1 MLRAVMLSGKRIVVG
16 IGGGIAAFKAVELV
30 RELGRRGAQ
39 VRVVMTPAATRFVGP
54 ITFTGLL
61 GQPPVVDLWDPSY
74 RGEVHVELGEWADA
88 MVVAPATMNL
98 IARAV
103 HGHADDA
110 VLATLAC
117 TDGPRVFAP
126 AMHPR
131 MWAQPSTQRNVATL
145 RADGTLLVGP
155 VDGPLAN
162 GGTGLGRMAEP
173 VAIVDALANHLAG
186 EASQRPADLAGLKV
200 LISAGPTFEDL
211 DPVRFLG
218 NRSTGKMG
226 FALANRA
233 RARGAEVVLVSGPVT
248 LPDPV
253 GVNTVR
259 VRSAREMHAAV
270 KTQVGAGV
278 DVVIMAAAVA
288 DYRPATKADH
298 KIKKAG
304 DRALELV
311 RNVDILAE
319 LGAERAERMGSS
331 GAPHPVLIG
340 FALETNDIENH
351 ARGKLA
357 SKRCDLIVANEARH
371 GFGGDTNLAHLVTAA
386 GIQNLESMSKDALAD
401 HILDAALGIRRAH
414 AQPRATGQ

>member
-117 TDGPRVFAP
+117 TSGPRVFAP
-126 AMHPR
+126 AMHPH
-131 MWAQPSTQRNVATL
+131 MWMQASTQRNVATL
-145 RADGTLLVGP
+145 RNDGVLLVGP

-162 GGTGLGRMAEP
+162 GGSGLGRMAEP
-173 VAIVDALANHLAG
+173 AAIVDALAAHLAG
-186 EASQRPADLAGLKV
+186 ASSQAADLAGLKV
-200 LISAGPTFEDL
+200 LISAGPTYEDL

-226 FALANRA
+226 FALAARA
-233 RARGAEVVLVSGPVT
+233 RARGADVVLVSGPVT

-253 GVNTVR
+253 GVTTQR
-259 VRSAREMHAAV
+259 VRSARDMHAAV
-270 KTQVGAGV
+270 KTRVAQGV

-288 DYRPATKADH
+288 DYRPAERADQ

-304 DRALELV
+304 DRPLALV
-311 RNVDILAE
+311 RNPDILAE

-331 GAPHPVLIG
+331 PGAHPVLIG

-357 SKRCDLIVANEARH
+357 SKRCDLIVANEAQH
-371 GFGGDTNLAHLVTAA
+371 GFGGDTNLAHLVSEA
-386 GIQNLESMSKDALAD
+386 GIVSLETMSKDALAD
-401 HILDAALGIRRAH
+401 QILDAALGIHRAH
-414 AQPRATGQ
+414 AQLRATGQ

>member
-117 TDGPRVFAP
+117 THGPRVFAP

-145 RADGTLLVGP
+145 RGDGALLVGP

-162 GGTGLGRMAEP
+162 GASGIGRMAEP
-173 VAIVDALANHLAG
+173 VAIVDALESQLA
-186 EASQRPADLAGLKV
+186 ADTSQRPADLAGLRV

-226 FALANRA
+226 FALAARA

-253 GVNTVR
+253 GVTTQR

-270 KTQVGAGV
+270 KSHVASGV

-288 DYRPATKADH
+288 DYRPAEVFDQ

-304 DRALELV
+304 DRALALV
-311 RNVDILAE
+311 RNTDILAE
-319 LGAERAERMGSS
+319 LGAERAERTAKTGHV
-331 GAPHPVLIG
+331 HPVLIG
-340 FALETNDIENH
+340 FALETNNVENH
-351 ARGKLA
+351 GRGKLA

-371 GFGGDTNLAHLVTAA
+371 GFGGDTNLAHLISEA
-386 GIQNLESMSKDALAD
+386 GMRSLDSMSKDALAD
-401 HILDAALGIRRAH
+401 EIWDAALGIRQAH
-414 AQPRATGQ
+414 AQPRPRGQ